1 VKKVGIF
8 GGTFDPVHLGHLRA
22 AEEFA
27 EGLKLDHVIMV
38 PSANPPHREESP
50 GAGPRD
56 RLEMVRLATRAN
68 PRLEASD
75 LEIERGGSSYTVDTL
90 LEIRRRQPEWELF
103 MALGTD
109 AYNDISKWR
118 RPGEV
123 ISLAHLVLLTRPG
136 FSVDFLGPLP
146 EALRTEYS
154 REGDMYRHSAGATLR
169 SMSVSALD
177 ISAGSIRSLVS
188 RGLSIR
194 YLVHSDVFEYIQR
207 KGIY

>member
-1 VKKVGIF
+1 MKKVGIF

-38 PSANPPHREESP
+38 PSANPPHRDESP
-50 GAGPRD
+50 GAAPRD
-56 RLEMVRLATRAN
+56 RLEMLRLATKAN

-90 LEIRRRQPEWELF
+90 REVRRRQPDWELF

-109 AYNDISKWR
+109 AYKDFSQWR
-118 RPGEV
+118 RPGDV

-136 FSVDFLGPLP
+136 FPVDLLGPLP
-146 EALRTEYS
+146 KVLRAKYTP
-154 REGDMYRHSAGATLR
+154 EGDMYRHSAGTTLR
-169 SMSVSALD
+169 AIPVSALD
-177 ISAGSIRSLVS
+177 ISAGRIRFMVS
-188 RGLSIR
+188 HGLSIR
-194 YLVHSDVFEYIQR
+194 YLVHSDVFDYIQR
-207 KGIY
+207 KGLY

>member
-1 VKKVGIF
+1 MKKVGIF

-56 RLEMVRLATRAN
+56 RLEMVRLATGAN

-136 FSVDFLGPLP
+136 FAVDFLGPLP